1 MNNRSSNNGKY
12 TIIDE
17 GTKWNKIKKTAKA
30 ERSNSIIIN
39 VVIVA
44 VIGKIS
50 LGKYIFDSKP
60 LIDINLDI
68 LVWVPRENIF
78 HIISPN
84 NRYNGKYWIL
94 FPMKVLKTT

>member
-1 MNNRSSNNGKY
+1 M
-12 TIIDE
+12 
-17 GTKWNKIKKTAKA
+17 IKKTTKA

-39 VVIVA
+39 VVILA

-50 LGKYIFDSKP
+50 LGKYIFDSRP

-94 FPMKVLKTT
+94 FPIKALKTT